1 MAEYGANNKHST
13 KFDTAEAAIEHF
25 T

>member
-1 MAEYGANNKHST
+1 MAEFGANNKHST